1 MMVKEE
7 EDELLGVLGCKLGK
21 VVGYGGGCFEAR
33 AVRHVG
39 SYVARH
45 QRMRTNGTG

>member
-7 EDELLGVLGCKLGK
+7 EDKLLGVLGCKLGK

-45 QRMRTNGTG
+45 Q